1 MRKQRR
7 NTIIST
13 NKMKGNEAMKTVK
26 KLASLLLVMV
36 MVFAMATTA
45 FAAEEKGTITVDNP
59 VANQTYT
66 AYKIFD
72 VTYNSAKTNY
82 SYTIETTSEWY
93 STVKGYAETTDNGLT
108 LTGVAGDNTTFVVS
122 TTDAFSAPAF
132 ANALKAAVSGK
143 TGTALTAD
151 GTTVKAAD
159 LDLGYY
165 FVTSS
170 TGALCNLTTTDPTVT
185 IHDKNDIPF
194 DKVDNKE
201 SVDVG
206 EIVTYTITGKVPDYT
221 GFTTYT
227 YLITDTMSEGLTFQ
241 KNVKVT
247 VGDTDV
253 TSACTITYDKDG
265 NANKF
270 TVSIPVQ
277 SYTIGAEIKVTYTA
291 VVNEKAVA
299 KIENNAATLTYSNDP
314 TDTSKTTT
322 TPEDKETVYSA
333 KVVIN
338 KYVKGSDTE
347 KLADA
352 EFVLYKEVKT
362 DGSNT
367 TTKSYYKW
375 NETDKKVEW
384 TTDKAQATVKITND
398 KGAASF
404 DGLKDGTYYLE
415 EIKAPAGYNLL
426 KGPVPVTVNGAN
438 ATTADLSSLTVTG
451 NVENSSGAELPET
464 GGMGTTI
471 FYVLGSV
478 LILAAVVLLVTRKRM
493 SSR

>member
-1 MRKQRR
+1 
-7 NTIIST
+7 
-13 NKMKGNEAMKTVK
+13 MKTAK
-26 KLASLLLVMV
+26 KFASLLLSLT
-36 MVFAMATTA
+36 MVFAMMTTA
-45 FAAEEKGTITVDNP
+45 FAAEDKGTIIVDNP

-72 VTYNSAKTNY
+72 VTYSGSNY
-82 SYTIETTSEWY
+82 SYTIKTTSEWY
-93 STVKGYAETTDNGLT
+93 STVKAYAETGGNGLT
-108 LTGVAGDNTTFVVS
+108 LTGVAGDTTTFVVS

-143 TGTALTAD
+143 TGGITLNND
-151 GTTVKAAD
+151 GTTVKATN
-159 LDLGYY
+159 LELGYY
-165 FVTSS
+165 FVTSTS
-170 TGALCNLTTTDPTVT
+170 GALCNLTTTDPTVT
-185 IHDKNDIPF
+185 IYDKNDIPF
-194 DKVDNKE
+194 NKVDDKE

-241 KNVKVT
+241 RNVKVT
-247 VGDTDV
+247 VGGTDV
-253 TSACTITYDKDG
+253 TSACTITYDKDN

-270 TVSIPVQ
+270 TVSIPVK

-291 VVNEKAVA
+291 VVNENAVA

-314 TDTSKTTT
+314 IDTSKTTT

-338 KYVKGSDTE
+338 KYVKGSNNE
-347 KLADA
+347 KLAGA
-352 EFVLYKEVKT
+352 KFVLYKEVKT
-362 DGSNT
+362 DDSDT
-367 TTKSYYKW
+367 TTKYYYKW
-375 NETDKKVEW
+375 NDTVKKVEW
-384 TTDKAQATVKITND
+384 TTNKADATVKTTDAN
-398 KGAASF
+398 GAAAF

-415 EIKAPAGYNLL
+415 EVKAPAGYNLL
-426 KGPVPVTVNGAN
+426 KDPAEVVVNGASAN
-438 ATTADLSSLTVTG
+438 AANLSSLTVTG
-451 NVENSSGAELPET
+451 NIENSSGAELPET

>member
-1 MRKQRR
+1 
-7 NTIIST
+7 
-13 NKMKGNEAMKTVK
+13 MKTAK
-26 KLASLLLVMV
+26 KFASLLLVMV
-36 MVFAMATTA
+36 MVFAMTTTA
-45 FAAEEKGTITVDNP
+45 FAAEDKGTIIVDNP
-59 VANQTYT
+59 VADQTYT

-72 VTYNSAKTNY
+72 VTYSGSNY
-82 SYTIETTSEWY
+82 SYTIKTTSEWY
-93 STVKGYAETTDNGLT
+93 STVQTYAGTEGNGLT
-108 LTGVAGDNTTFVVS
+108 LTGVAGDKTTFVVS

-132 ANALKAAVSGK
+132 ANALKAAMSGK
-143 TGTALTAD
+143 TGTTLTAD
-151 GTTVKAAD
+151 GTTVKATNM
-159 LDLGYY
+159 DLGYY
-165 FVTSS
+165 FVTS
-170 TGALCNLTTTDPTVT
+170 TNGALCNLTTTDPTVT

-194 DKVDNKE
+194 NKVDDKE

-241 KNVKVT
+241 KNVNVT
-247 VGDTDV
+247 VGGTDV
-253 TSACTITYDKDG
+253 TSACTITYDKDN

-270 TVSIPVQ
+270 TVSIPVK

-291 VVNEKAVA
+291 VVNENAVA

-314 TDTSKTTT
+314 IDTSKTTT
-322 TPEDKETVYSA
+322 TPEDRETVYSA

-338 KYVKGSDTE
+338 KYVKDSNNE
-347 KLADA
+347 KLAGA
-352 EFVLYKEVKT
+352 KFVLYKEVKT
-362 DGSNT
+362 DDSDT
-367 TTKSYYKW
+367 TTKYYYKW
-375 NETDKKVEW
+375 NDTAKKVEW
-384 TTDKAQATVKITND
+384 TTSKADATVKTTDAN
-398 KGAASF
+398 GAAAF

-415 EIKAPAGYNLL
+415 EVKAPAGYNLL
-426 KGPVPVTVNGAN
+426 KDPAEVVVNGASAN
-438 ATTADLSSLTVTG
+438 AANPSSLTVTG
-451 NVENSSGAELPET
+451 NIENSSGAELPET

>member
-1 MRKQRR
+1 
-7 NTIIST
+7 
-13 NKMKGNEAMKTVK
+13 MKTAK
-26 KLASLLLVMV
+26 KFASLLLVMV

-45 FAAEEKGTITVDNP
+45 FAAEDKGTIIVDNP
-59 VANQTYT
+59 VADQTYT

-72 VTYNSAKTNY
+72 VTYSGSNY
-82 SYTIETTSEWY
+82 SYTIKTTSEWY
-93 STVKGYAETTDNGLT
+93 STVQTYAGTEGNGLT
-108 LTGVAGDNTTFVVS
+108 LTGVAGDDTTFVVS
-122 TTDAFSAPAF
+122 TSTGFSAAAF
-132 ANALKAAVSGK
+132 ANALKAAMSGK
-143 TGTALTAD
+143 TGTTLTAD
-151 GTTVKAAD
+151 GTTVKATN

-165 FVTSS
+165 FVTS
-170 TGALCNLTTTDPTVT
+170 TNGALCNLTTTDPTVT

-194 DKVDNKE
+194 NKVDDKE

-241 KNVKVT
+241 KNVNVT
-247 VGDTDV
+247 VGGTDV
-253 TSACTITYDKDG
+253 TSACTITYDKDN

-270 TVSIPVQ
+270 TVSIPVK

-291 VVNEKAVA
+291 VVNENAVA

-314 TDTSKTTT
+314 IDTSKTTT
-322 TPEDKETVYSA
+322 TPEDRETVYSA

-338 KYVKGSDTE
+338 KYVKDSNNE
-347 KLADA
+347 KLAGA
-352 EFVLYKEVKT
+352 KFVLYKEVKT
-362 DGSNT
+362 DGSDT
-367 TTKSYYKW
+367 TTKDYYKW
-375 NETDKKVEW
+375 NDTAKKVEW
-384 TTDKAQATVKITND
+384 TTSKADATVKTTDAN
-398 KGAASF
+398 GAAAF

-415 EIKAPAGYNLL
+415 EVKAPAGYNLL
-426 KGPVPVTVNGAN
+426 KDPAEVVVNGASAN
-438 ATTADLSSLTVTG
+438 PSSLTVTG
-451 NVENSSGAELPET
+451 NIENSSGAELPET

>member
-1 MRKQRR
+1 
-7 NTIIST
+7 
-13 NKMKGNEAMKTVK
+13 MKTAK

-45 FAAEEKGTITVDNP
+45 FAAEDKGTIIVDNP

-72 VTYNSAKTNY
+72 VTYDSTRTNY
-82 SYTIETTSEWY
+82 SYTIKTTSEWY
-93 STVKGYAETTDNGLT
+93 STVKAYAETEGKGLT
-108 LTGVAGDNTTFVVS
+108 LTGVAGDDTTFVVS
-122 TTDAFSAPAF
+122 TSTGFSAAAF
-132 ANALKAAVSGK
+132 ANALKAAMSGK
-143 TGTALTAD
+143 TGTTLTAD
-151 GTTVKAAD
+151 GTTVKATN

-165 FVTSS
+165 FVTS
-170 TGALCNLTTTDPTVT
+170 THGALCNLTTTAPTVT

-194 DKVDNKE
+194 NKVDDKE

-241 KNVKVT
+241 KNVTVT
-247 VGDTDV
+247 VGGTDV
-253 TSACTITYDKDG
+253 TSACTITYDKDN

-270 TVSIPVQ
+270 TVSIPVK

-291 VVNEKAVA
+291 VVNENAVA

-314 TDTSKTTT
+314 IDTSKTTT

-338 KYVKGSDTE
+338 KYVKDSNNE
-347 KLADA
+347 KLAGA
-352 EFVLYKEVKT
+352 KFVLYKEVKT
-362 DGSNT
+362 DDSDT
-367 TTKSYYKW
+367 TTKYYYKW
-375 NETDKKVEW
+375 NDTAKKVEW
-384 TTDKAQATVKITND
+384 TTSKADATVKTTDAN
-398 KGAASF
+398 GAAAF

-415 EIKAPAGYNLL
+415 EVKAPAGYNLL
-426 KGPVPVTVNGAN
+426 KDPAEVVVNGASAN
-438 ATTADLSSLTVTG
+438 AANPSSLTVTG
-451 NVENSSGAELPET
+451 NIENSSGAELPET

>member
-1 MRKQRR
+1 
-7 NTIIST
+7 
-13 NKMKGNEAMKTVK
+13 MKTAK
-26 KLASLLLVMV
+26 KFASLLLSLT
-36 MVFAMATTA
+36 MVFAMMTTA
-45 FAAEEKGTITVDNP
+45 FAAEDKGTIIVDNP

>member
-1 MRKQRR
+1 
-7 NTIIST
+7 
-13 NKMKGNEAMKTVK
+13 MKTAK
-26 KLASLLLVMV
+26 KLASLLLVVV
-36 MVFAMATTA
+36 MVLAMATTA
-45 FAAEEKGTITVDNP
+45 FAAEDKGTIIVDNP

-72 VTYNSAKTNY
+72 VTYSGSNY
-82 SYTIETTSEWY
+82 SYTIKTTSEWY
-93 STVKGYAETTDNGLT
+93 STVKAYAETEGNGLT
-108 LTGVAGDNTTFVVS
+108 LTGVAGDDTTFVVS
-122 TTDAFSAPAF
+122 TSTGFSAAAF
-132 ANALKAAVSGK
+132 ANALKAAMSGK
-143 TGTALTAD
+143 TGTTLTAD
-151 GTTVKAAD
+151 GTTVKATN

-165 FVTSS
+165 FVAS
-170 TGALCNLTTTDPTVT
+170 TNGALCNLTTTDPTVT
-185 IHDKNDIPF
+185 IHDKTDIPF
-194 DKVDNKE
+194 NKVDDKE

-247 VGDTDV
+247 VGGTDV
-253 TSACTITYDKDG
+253 TSNCTITYDKDN

-270 TVSIPVQ
+270 TVSIPVLNNK
-277 SYTIGAEIKVTYTA
+277 YTIGAESKVTYTA
-291 VVNEKAVA
+291 VVNENAVA
-299 KIENNAATLTYSNDP
+299 KIEINAATLTYSNDP
-314 TDTSKTTT
+314 IDTSKTTT

-338 KYVKGSDTE
+338 KYVKGSNTE
-347 KLADA
+347 KLAGA

-362 DGSNT
+362 DGSDT
-367 TTKSYYKW
+367 TTKYYYKW

-384 TTDKAQATVKITND
+384 TTDKAQATVKTTND
-398 KGAASF
+398 EGAASF
-404 DGLKDGTYYLE
+404 YGLKDGTYYLE

-426 KGPVPVTVNGAN
+426 KDPVQVTVNGAN
-438 ATTADLSSLTVTG
+438 ATTANLSSLTVTG

>member
-1 MRKQRR
+1 
-7 NTIIST
+7 
-13 NKMKGNEAMKTVK
+13 MKTVK

-72 VTYNSAKTNY
+72 VTYNSAKTHY

>member
-1 MRKQRR
+1 
-7 NTIIST
+7 
-13 NKMKGNEAMKTVK
+13 MKTAK
-26 KLASLLLVMV
+26 KFASLLLVMV
-36 MVFAMATTA
+36 MVFAMTTTA
-45 FAAEEKGTITVDNP
+45 FAAEDKGTIIVDNP
-59 VANQTYT
+59 VADQTYT

-72 VTYNSAKTNY
+72 VTYDSTKTNY
-82 SYTIETTSEWY
+82 SYTIKTTSEWY
-93 STVKGYAETTDNGLT
+93 STVKNYAETEVNGLT
-108 LTGVAGDNTTFVVS
+108 LTGVAGDDTTFVVS
-122 TTDAFSAPAF
+122 ASTGFSAAAF

-143 TGTALTAD
+143 NGTTLTAD
-151 GTTVKAAD
+151 GTTLKVTN

-170 TGALCNLTTTDPTVT
+170 SGALCNLTTTNDTAT

-194 DKVDNKE
+194 DKEDDKE

-227 YLITDTMSEGLTFQ
+227 YLITDTMSNGLTF
-241 KNVKVT
+241 KKDVKVT
-247 VGDTDV
+247 VGQNDV
-253 TSACTITYDKDG
+253 TSHCTITYDKDF
-265 NANKF
+265 NANRF
-270 TVSIPVQ
+270 TVSIPVLDEKY
-277 SYTIGAEIKVTYTA
+277 SIGAEIKVTYTA
-291 VVNEKAVA
+291 EVNENAVA
-299 KIENNAATLTYSNDP
+299 QIENNAATLTYSNDP
-314 TDTSKTTT
+314 TDTSETTT
-322 TPEDKETVYSA
+322 TPEYKETVYSA

-347 KLADA
+347 KLAGA

-362 DGSNT
+362 DGSDT
-367 TTKSYYKW
+367 TTKYYYKW

-384 TTDKAQATVKITND
+384 TTDKAQATVKTTDD

-404 DGLKDGTYYLE
+404 DGLKDGPYYLE
-415 EIKAPAGYNLL
+415 EVEAPAGYNLL
-426 KGPVPVTVNGAN
+426 KDPVQVTVNGAN
-438 ATTADLSSLTVTG
+438 ATTANLSSLTVTG

>member
-1 MRKQRR
+1 
-7 NTIIST
+7 
-13 NKMKGNEAMKTVK
+13 MKTAK
-26 KLASLLLVMV
+26 KFASLLLVMV
-36 MVFAMATTA
+36 MVFAMTTTA
-45 FAAEEKGTITVDNP
+45 FAAEDKGTITVDNP
-59 VANQTYT
+59 VADQTYT

-72 VTYNSAKTNY
+72 VTYSGSNY
-82 SYTIETTSEWY
+82 SYTIKTTSEWY
-93 STVKGYAETTDNGLT
+93 STVQTYAGTEGNGLT
-108 LTGVAGDNTTFVVS
+108 LTGVAGDKTTFVVS

-132 ANALKAAVSGK
+132 ANALKAAMSGK
-143 TGTALTAD
+143 TGTTLTAD
-151 GTTVKAAD
+151 GTTVKATN

-165 FVTSS
+165 FVTS
-170 TGALCNLTTTDPTVT
+170 TNGALCNLTTTDPTVT

-194 DKVDNKE
+194 NKVDDKE

-241 KNVKVT
+241 KNVNVT
-247 VGDTDV
+247 VGGTDV
-253 TSACTITYDKDG
+253 TSACTITYDKDN

-270 TVSIPVQ
+270 TVSIPVK

-291 VVNEKAVA
+291 VVNENAVA

-314 TDTSKTTT
+314 IDTSKTTT
-322 TPEDKETVYSA
+322 TPEDRETVYSA

-338 KYVKGSDTE
+338 KYVKDSNNE
-347 KLADA
+347 KLAGA
-352 EFVLYKEVKT
+352 KFVLYKEVKT
-362 DGSNT
+362 DDSDT
-367 TTKSYYKW
+367 TTKYYYKW
-375 NETDKKVEW
+375 NDTAKKVEW
-384 TTDKAQATVKITND
+384 TTSKADATVKTTDAN
-398 KGAASF
+398 GAAAF

-415 EIKAPAGYNLL
+415 EVKAPAGYNLL
-426 KGPVPVTVNGAN
+426 KDPAEVVVNGASAN
-438 ATTADLSSLTVTG
+438 PSSLTVTG
-451 NVENSSGAELPET
+451 NIENSSGAELPET

>member
-1 MRKQRR
+1 
-7 NTIIST
+7 
-13 NKMKGNEAMKTVK
+13 MKTVK

-451 NVENSSGAELPET
+451 NVEKSSGAELPET

>member
-1 MRKQRR
+1 
-7 NTIIST
+7 
-13 NKMKGNEAMKTVK
+13 MKTVK

-72 VTYNSAKTNY
+72 VTYSGTNY
-82 SYTIETTSEWY
+82 SYTIKTTSEWY
-93 STVKGYAETTDNGLT
+93 NTVKAYAETTGNGLT

-122 TTDAFSAPAF
+122 TSTGFSAAAF

-338 KYVKGSDTE
+338 KYVKGSNTE
-347 KLADA
+347 KLAGA
-352 EFVLYKEVKT
+352 EFLLYKEVKT
-362 DGSNT
+362 DGSDT
-367 TTKSYYKW
+367 TTKYYYKW

-384 TTDKAQATVKITND
+384 TTDKAQATVKTTDD

-415 EIKAPAGYNLL
+415 EVEAPAGYNLL
-426 KGPVPVTVNGAN
+426 KDPVQITVNGAN

>member
-1 MRKQRR
+1 
-7 NTIIST
+7 
-13 NKMKGNEAMKTVK
+13 MKTVK

-206 EIVTYTITGKVPDYT
+206 EIITYTITGKVPDYT

>member
-1 MRKQRR
+1 
-7 NTIIST
+7 
-13 NKMKGNEAMKTVK
+13 MKTAK
-26 KLASLLLVMV
+26 KFASLLLVMV

-45 FAAEEKGTITVDNP
+45 FAAEDKGTIIVDNP
-59 VANQTYT
+59 VADQTYT

-72 VTYNSAKTNY
+72 VTYSGSNY
-82 SYTIETTSEWY
+82 SYTIKTTSEWY
-93 STVKGYAETTDNGLT
+93 STVQTYAGTEGNGLT
-108 LTGVAGDNTTFVVS
+108 LTGVAGDTTTFVVS

-132 ANALKAAVSGK
+132 ANALKAAMSGK
-143 TGTALTAD
+143 TGTTLTAD
-151 GTTVKAAD
+151 GTTVKATN

-165 FVTSS
+165 FVTS
-170 TGALCNLTTTDPTVT
+170 TNGALCNLTTTDPTVT

-194 DKVDNKE
+194 NKVDDKE

-241 KNVKVT
+241 KNVNVT
-247 VGDTDV
+247 VGGTDV
-253 TSACTITYDKDG
+253 TSACTITYDKDN

-270 TVSIPVQ
+270 TVSIPVK

-291 VVNEKAVA
+291 VVNENAVA

-314 TDTSKTTT
+314 IDTSKTTT
-322 TPEDKETVYSA
+322 TPEDRETVYSA

-338 KYVKGSDTE
+338 KYVKDSNNE
-347 KLADA
+347 KLAGA
-352 EFVLYKEVKT
+352 KFVLYKEVKT
-362 DGSNT
+362 DGSDT
-367 TTKSYYKW
+367 TTKDYYKW
-375 NETDKKVEW
+375 NDTAKKVEW
-384 TTDKAQATVKITND
+384 TTSKADATVKTTDAN
-398 KGAASF
+398 GAAAF
-404 DGLKDGTYYLE
+404 DGLKDGTYYRE
-415 EIKAPAGYNLL
+415 EVKAPAGYNLL
-426 KGPVPVTVNGAN
+426 KDPAEVVVNGASAN
-438 ATTADLSSLTVTG
+438 AANLSSLTVTG
-451 NVENSSGAELPET
+451 NIENSSGAELPET